1 MTGYPLRPS
10 FDPERPHRWERYPP
24 GALPTDAEPGDFI
37 LSYRRWHVFSALIR
51 LGQGL
56 RVHGDDRRRYARWS
70 HAGLVVDGDDLIEM
84 HEPGAIRTPLEDYRD
99 VDIALVRIHATP
111 ADREQAV
118 AFATWCLDQNH
129 QIGRATFLSLAL
141 CLSTGC
147 KFSFFVEG
155 SMVCSGMV
163 ARCQERTGAI
173 FNRTP
178 SHISPADL
186 AKYYDV
192 DFTRT
197 AGP

>member
-1 MTGYPLRPS
+1 MRRYPLRPA
-10 FDPERPHRWERYPP
+10 FDPERPHRWERFPP
-24 GALPTDAEPGDFI
+24 GRLPTDAQPGDFI
-37 LSYRRWHVFSALIR
+37 LSYRQWHVFSALIR

-56 RVHGDDRRRYARWS
+56 RVHGEDRRRYAPWS
-70 HAGLVVDGDDLIEM
+70 HAALVVDHGELVEM
-84 HEPGAIRTPLEDYRD
+84 NAPGTIRVSLADYHA
-99 VDIALVRIHATP
+99 VDFALVRIHATA
-111 ADREQAV
+111 ADRDQAV
-118 AFATWCLDQNH
+118 AFAEWCLEH
-129 QIGRATFLSLAL
+129 HHEIGKLTFLSLAL

-155 SMVCSGMV
+155 SMVCSGLV

-178 SHISPADL
+178 SHVCPADL
-186 AKYYDV
+186 AKYYGV